1 MMCLP
6 TSYNTRD
13 TPIKKTVN
21 TRDQTDKVNIYCE
34 IGAWYVCQHY
44 STQHKETKQ
53 RKKPKQTDDVN
64 EWC

>member
-1 MMCLP
+1 MCLP

-21 TRDQTDKVNIYCE
+21 TRDQTDEANIYCK
-34 IGAWYVCQHY
+34 IGAWYVFQHH

-53 RKKPKQTDDVN
+53 
-64 EWC
+64 